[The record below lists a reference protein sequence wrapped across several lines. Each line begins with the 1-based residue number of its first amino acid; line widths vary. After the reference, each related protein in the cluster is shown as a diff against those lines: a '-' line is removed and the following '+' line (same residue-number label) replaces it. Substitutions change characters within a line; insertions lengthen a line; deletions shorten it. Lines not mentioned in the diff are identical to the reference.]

1 MTGDR
6 VTGVAA
12 FDFDGTLI
20 AGDSFTRFL
29 LGLCGWSRLS
39 RTLATSFTTMFVAN
53 GYRLDR
59 DASKADVVARLLSG
73 YPAEHVAREG
83 QVFGA
88 RLAERIAAGADGPTA
103 TGALRSLPQELQPA
117 SPRGWAAGSMGGGA
131 IPGRACRAV
140 PLRSSARL
148 AGTGDGTGNPHGDH
162 AGRAAA
168 LIGRLQQSMTLGA
181 GVVRTER
188 SLDQAR
194 RELSA
199 VAAELP
205 SAGGGRRA
213 HELANLLD
221 LAGAVLAS
229 ATARCESRGAHTR
242 LDYPSPDPRW
252 CCRLVQG
259 RPMADGAGDHEGVGV
274 GVAGVAP
281 APASGARG

>member
-88 RLAERIAAGADGPTA
+88 RLAERIRPPMRSQVDWHRTRDHRLLLVSASPEVYLEPLGRQLGFDAVLGTRLEVGADGRLSGRLEGPNCR
-103 TGALRSLPQELQPA
+103 GAEKERRVREWLEANMADRPVEMWAYGDSPGDRELLAMADHPCLLR
-117 SPRGWAAGSMGGGA
+117 RWDHV
-131 IPGRACRAV
+131 RR
-140 PLRSSARL
+140 RL
-148 AGTGDGTGNPHGDH
+148 AGSSVP
-162 AGRAAA
+162 
-168 LIGRLQQSMTLGA
+168 
-181 GVVRTER
+181 V
-188 SLDQAR
+188 
-194 RELSA
+194 
-199 VAAELP
+199 
-205 SAGGGRRA
+205 
-213 HELANLLD
+213 
-221 LAGAVLAS
+221 
-229 ATARCESRGAHTR
+229 
-242 LDYPSPDPRW
+242 
-252 CCRLVQG
+252 
-259 RPMADGAGDHEGVGV
+259 
-274 GVAGVAP
+274 
-281 APASGARG
+281 